1 MNAIPFPLSEAQ
13 SNIIN
18 HRGCDLQIIA
28 CAGAG
33 KTEAVSRRVAALLAE
48 GIEPAA
54 IIAFTFTEKAGA
66 ELKERIYRRSEELLG
81 KDFLDRLGPMY
92 VGTIHGWCFRVL
104 QDKVPRFGNYEVI
117 DEHRHAALLSREART
132 LELKELAGRHWDGI
146 RAWERIID
154 IAGNELMSEVELEES
169 GYLERY
175 RTYCDLMDR
184 FHFLTFS
191 RIIAET
197 VKALEDPALGPR
209 IRGSIRHLI
218 VDEYQDINPAQ
229 ERLISLIAAPP
240 VELCVVGD
248 DDQAI
253 YQWRGS
259 DVRNI
264 ITFANRHSDLR
275 LVRLLENRR
284 SRPEIVT
291 SASGF
296 AASIPDRLRKMMT
309 PVRESS
315 GPALHL
321 WSAMTD
327 VEEAEA
333 IAHTIEALHGDGS
346 RYGEIAILLRSVRGA
361 GAPIIEA
368 LGKRGI
374 PVAAGGRTGL
384 FMVKELAAIGELYA
398 YLASFQWRDGAFD
411 PPREPDLTSVAA
423 KLSARF
429 PLHEAEEV
437 IAFIKDWK
445 SYYERLNSKPIDLVG
460 DYYHFLDWLG
470 VPETLDPDS
479 SGDAALLGS
488 IARFSTLLADYE
500 HITRRGRYVDESGGR
515 TYLPGHDR
523 GKGYWFGLGN
533 YLLHYAFGAYED
545 FEGEDGQG
553 ADAVQILTVH
563 QAKGLEWS
571 VVFLPSLV
579 AGRFPSGKTGMDDDS
594 PFPESVFPLEKRER
608 YAGTD
613 GDERRLFYTA
623 MTRARDM
630 LYCSAFEKKKNRFSP
645 SPYLLELAK
654 GQPLGNSLDLPLPLR
669 DRAASDQVRDPV
681 ELSFSDIANWEDC
694 GYRFRLG
701 KAFGFQNILA
711 EELGYGNAVHHVL
724 RNLAEV
730 TIHEGKIPSTDE
742 AKALVEREFYAPFA
756 NPSSHE
762 RMRASAQKL
771 VERYLEHY
779 GDDLKR
785 IWAVERPF
793 ELHTDDG
800 LLSGRADVIL
810 DREGGESGSLAV
822 VDYKVAA
829 REDLEARYEWQ
840 LRVYSH
846 AAQRE
851 GWDVRGAYLH
861 ALREGERSSV
871 SLGEPELSEAVA
883 KARAALARI
892 RAGAFP
898 PKPAEK
904 KCAACDYREVCGK
917 RANNDAD
924 QG

>member
-1 MNAIPFPLSEAQ
+1 MSSFPLSEAQ
-13 SNIIN
+13 KNIIN

-33 KTEAVSRRVAALLAE
+33 KTEAVSRRVAALLKE
-48 GIEPAA
+48 GIEPAS
-54 IIAFTFTEKAGA
+54 IIAFTFTEKSGA
-66 ELKERIYRRSEELLG
+66 ELKERIYRRSEEILG

-104 QDKVPRFGNYEVI
+104 QDNVPRFGNYEVI
-117 DEHRHAALLSREART
+117 DEHRHAALLSREAKT
-132 LELKELAGRHWDGI
+132 LDLKALAGKHWDGV

-154 IAGNELMSEVELEES
+154 IASNELMGETELEAS
-169 GYLERY
+169 GYLDRY
-175 RTYCDLMDR
+175 KSYCDLMSR

-197 VKALEDPALGPR
+197 VDALEDPVLGPR
-209 IRGSIRHLI
+209 IRGHIRHLI

-229 ERLISLIAAPP
+229 ERLISLIAVPP

-264 ITFANRHSDLR
+264 ITFADRHTDLR

-284 SRPEIVT
+284 SRPEIILK
-291 SASGF
+291 ASNF
-296 AASIPDRLRKMMT
+296 ASTIPERLKKMMT
-309 PVRESS
+309 PVRENS
-315 GPALHL
+315 GRAVHL
-321 WSAMTD
+321 WLAATD

-333 IAHTIEALHGDGS
+333 IALTIERIHSTGS
-346 RYGEIAILLRSVRGA
+346 GYSEIAILLRSVRGA

-368 LGKRGI
+368 LRKHGI
-374 PVAAGGRTGL
+374 PFAAGGRAGL
-384 FMVKELAAIGELYA
+384 FMVPELAAIGELYA
-398 YLASFQWRDGAFD
+398 FLASFQWRDGAFG
-411 PPREPDLTSVAA
+411 PSRETNLANVAGQLT
-423 KLSARF
+423 ARF
-429 PLHEAEEV
+429 PLHDTEEI
-437 IAFIKDWK
+437 IAFVKDWK
-445 SYYERLNSKPIDLVG
+445 NYYERLNSKPIDLIG

-479 SGDAALLGS
+479 SGDAALLGA

-500 HITRRGRYVDESGGR
+500 HVTRRGRYTDEPGGR
-515 TYLPGHDR
+515 IFLPGHDR

-533 YLLHYAFGAYED
+533 YLLHYAFDAYED
-545 FEGEDGQG
+545 FEGEDNQG
-553 ADAVQILTVH
+553 ADVVQILTVH
-563 QAKGLEWS
+563 QAKGLEWPI
-571 VVFLPSLV
+571 VFMPSLV
-579 AGRFPSGKTGMDDDS
+579 TGRFPSGKTGIDDGLL
-594 PFPESVFPLEKRER
+594 FPESVFPLEKRIR

-630 LYCSAFEKKKNRFSP
+630 LYCSGFGKKTRKFNP
-645 SPYLLELAK
+645 SPYLLELAN
-654 GQPLGNSLDLPLPLR
+654 GNPLGNSLDLPLPICNQ
-669 DRAASDQVRDPV
+669 APSKNAHDPI
-681 ELSFSDIANWEDC
+681 ELSFSDIATWEDC
-694 GYRFRLG
+694 GYRYRLG
-701 KAFGFQNILA
+701 SSFGFQNILA

-724 RNLAEV
+724 RNLAEI
-730 TIHEGKIPSTDE
+730 TMRGGEIPSVDE
-742 AKALVEREFYAPFA
+742 ATALLEREFYAPFA

-762 RMRASAQKL
+762 QMRAAAQKL
-771 VERYLEHY
+771 VERYLKHY
-779 GDDLKR
+779 GDDLRR

-810 DREGGESGSLAV
+810 DAEGGSIGSLAV
-822 VDYKVAA
+822 VDYKVAT
-829 REDLEARYEWQ
+829 REDLEARYQWQ

-861 ALREGERSSV
+861 ILREGERTIV
-871 SLGEPELSEAVA
+871 SLDEAELAKAITKACTALSE
-883 KARAALARI
+883 I
-892 RAGAFP
+892 RAGSFP
-898 PKPAEK
+898 PRPSEK
-904 KCAACDYREVCGK
+904 KCSACDYREICGK
-917 RANNDAD
+917 RAALTTDNRV
-924 QG
+924 

>member
-1 MNAIPFPLSEAQ
+1 MSVSFPLSEAQ
-13 SNIIN
+13 RRIIE

-33 KTEAVSRRVAALLAE
+33 KTEAVSRRVAAILAE

-81 KDFLDRLGPMY
+81 KDFLDRLGPMH

-104 QDKVPRFGNYEVI
+104 QENVPRFGNFEVI
-117 DEHRHAALLSREART
+117 DEHRHAAILSREART
-132 LELKELAGRHWDGI
+132 LDLKALAGKHWDGI

-154 IAGNELMSEVELEES
+154 IAGNELMSEAELEES
-169 GYLERY
+169 GFLDRY
-175 RTYCDLMDR
+175 AAYCDLMER
-184 FHFLTFS
+184 FHFLTFP
-191 RIIAET
+191 RIIAEA
-197 VKALEDPALGPR
+197 VKALEDPVLGPR
-209 IRGSIRHLI
+209 IRGHIKHLI

-229 ERLISLIAAPP
+229 ERLISLIATPP

-264 ITFANRHSDLR
+264 ISFADRHTDLR

-284 SRPEIVT
+284 SRPEIVA
-291 SASGF
+291 SASDF
-296 AASIPDRLRKMMT
+296 ASTIPDRLRKAMS

-315 GPALHL
+315 GPAMHL
-321 WSAMTD
+321 WSATTD

-333 IAHTIEALHGDGS
+333 IALTIERLHATGS
-346 RYGEIAILLRSVRGA
+346 GYGEIAILLRSVRGA

-384 FMVKELAAIGELYA
+384 FMVRELAAIGELYA
-398 YLASFQWRDGAFD
+398 FLASFQWRDGAFGPSRD
-411 PPREPDLTSVAA
+411 PDLPSVAGR
-423 KLSARF
+423 LSARF

-437 IAFIKDWK
+437 IAFIQDWK
-445 SYYERLNSKPIDLVG
+445 GYFERLNTKAIDLVG

-470 VPETLDPDS
+470 VPATLDPDK

-500 HITRRGRYVDESGGR
+500 HVTRRGRYVDEPGGR

-545 FEGEDGQG
+545 FEGEGGQG
-553 ADAVQILTVH
+553 IDAVQVLTVH
-563 QAKGLEWS
+563 QAKGLEWP

-579 AGRFPSGKTGMDDDS
+579 AGRFPSGKTGQDDDF
-594 PFPESVFPLEKRER
+594 PFPESVFPKEKRER

-630 LYCSAFEKKKNRFSP
+630 LYCSAFERKTRRFSP
-645 SPYLLELAK
+645 SPYLLELAH
-654 GQPLGNSLDLPLPLR
+654 GQALGNSLDLPLPIR
-669 DRAASDQVRDPV
+669 DTTALAHSRDPV
-681 ELSFSDIANWEDC
+681 ELSFSDIATWEDC
-694 GYRFRLG
+694 GHRYRLG
-701 KAFGFQNILA
+701 SAFGFQNILA

-724 RNLAEV
+724 RNLAEI
-730 TIHEGKIPSTDE
+730 TIRGGAIPSVDD
-742 AKALVEREFYAPFA
+742 ARALVEREFYAPFA

-762 RMRASAQKL
+762 RMRAAAQKL
-771 VERYLEHY
+771 VERYLERY
-779 GDDLKR
+779 GDDLQR

-810 DREGGESGSLAV
+810 DKEGGASGSLAV

-829 REDLEARYEWQ
+829 SEDLEARYEWQ

-871 SLGEPELSEAVA
+871 SLGEVELAEAVG
-883 KARAALARI
+883 KARAALAGI
-892 RAGAFP
+892 RAGSFP
-898 PKPAEK
+898 PNPAEK
-904 KCAACDYREVCGK
+904 RCAACDYREVCGK
-917 RANNDAD
+917 RDTQAGD
-924 QG
+924 GGI